1 MEAKPTGHDGDFIED
16 VPLKYQCII
25 CRDVLF
31 EPLQIQKCG
40 HRFCRGCYLEW
51 EQRYSSSITALT
63 CFMHL
68 QVF

>member
-1 MEAKPTGHDGDFIED
+1 MEAKPTGHDVDFIED

-51 EQRYSSSITALT
+51 EQRYSS
-63 CFMHL
+63 
-68 QVF
+68 